1 MQTVLWNV
9 FEILVNLFQGFVYA
23 GFAFGMLRFSK
34 SKFAKRIAFF
44 ALALFLCIALTSINY
59 VTIFEGMGI
68 FVYSA
73 IIFIFVSLTF
83 DGGVIQ
89 KIAISILPV
98 NAAAVG
104 SIFSVNIVSYLAKAE
119 ITDLMSKNFGYRLI
133 TVLISNAIFL
143 AIALVFIFISKRNEI
158 ALDEKEWLFVGIT
171 LALSIITF
179 YFVYSIAF
187 QTNTGKSKLYMAFAA
202 VGLTAI
208 NIINYVLLVFLSKKH
223 SVILENSMLHQQL
236 HFQEQSAELTKQQY
250 VELRKARHDF
260 DNVLGVIRALNDS
273 GQKEKISEYISEY
286 KKSSA
291 QIVQTVK
298 TDNEYI
304 NAIINSK
311 LLEAYDNGVKVI
323 LNIPQ
328 NIGEIYSPEICS
340 LIGNMFDNA
349 IEACEKCDD
358 NRRIILE
365 ISCQNGLLEIL
376 MKNSISSSVLVS
388 NPTLETSKSDKE
400 NHGFGTKVI
409 REIAENNHGYVD
421 FYEDDGMFCCLASV
435 NNSR

>member
-9 FEILVNLFQGFVYA
+9 FEVLVNLFQGFVYA
-23 GFAFGMLRFSK
+23 WFAFGMLRFNK

-73 IIFIFVSLTF
+73 IIFIFVLLTF

-89 KIAISILPV
+89 KITVSILPV

-104 SIFSVNIVSYLAKAE
+104 SIFSVNIVSFLTKKDAAILLSE
-119 ITDLMSKNFGYRLI
+119 SSGYRLI

-143 AIALVFIFISKRNEI
+143 AITLVFIFISKRNEI
-158 ALDEKEWLFVGIT
+158 TLDEKEWLFVGIT

-187 QTNTGKSKLYMAFAA
+187 QTNSAKSKLYMAFAA

-223 SVILENSMLHQQL
+223 SVILENTMLHQQL
-236 HFQEQSAELTKQQY
+236 HFQEQNAELTRQQY
-250 VELRKARHDF
+250 IDLRKAKHDF
-260 DNVLGVIRALNDS
+260 DNVLGVIQAHYDS
-273 GQKEKISEYISEY
+273 GQNEKISAYISEY
-286 KKSSA
+286 KKSLA
-291 QIVQTVK
+291 QIIQTVK

-311 LLEAYDNGVKVI
+311 LLKAHDNGVRVI
-323 LNIPQ
+323 LNICQ
-328 NIGEIYSPEICS
+328 NIGELYSLDICS

-358 NRRIILE
+358 NKRIILE
-365 ISCQNGLLEIL
+365 ISCQNGSLEIL
-376 MKNSISSSVLVS
+376 MKNSISSSVLGD
-388 NPTLETSKSDKE
+388 NPTLETSKSDKK

-409 REIAENNHGYVD
+409 REIAEKNHGYAD
-421 FYEDDGMFCCLASV
+421 FYEEDGMFCCLASV